1 MQLQADIY
9 YLGLQLIDASTLAEL
24 IYSEHVRHRS

>member
-24 IYSEHVRHRS
+24 IITLNIM